1 MLILPGCRN
10 LSKLIVVLALLLGA
24 NAACAQTTT
33 FTYQGRLTD
42 NGTAADG
49 NYDCQFALFDA
60 SGGGAQIGAPLTRT
74 NVVVA
79 NGVFTVQLDFGAGA
93 FPGANRFLEIGV
105 RITGGGSFT
114 TLSPRQQI
122 TAASYGIR
130 TLSAASADT
139 ATNATQL
146 GGVAASQYVLS
157 SDARLSDPRPPTAGS
172 SNYVQNTASQQ
183 ASSNFN
189 ISGNGTAAGTLT
201 GNIVNATTQYNI
213 GGERMFSAPGAQNL
227 FAGYGAGPL
236 NTGSNNAFFGHA
248 AGDFN
253 GSGSNNSYFGASAG
267 FTNTS
272 GFNNAFFGHTA
283 GFVSTASY
291 NSFFGYAAGQAN
303 TAGGDNTFFGA
314 LAGIANTSG
323 SRNTV
328 IGRNANV
335 ASGALT
341 NATAIGAFARVD
353 QNDSLVLGS
362 VNGVN
367 GATADTKVGI
377 GTTAPAA
384 KLDIKG
390 SSATDVALQI
400 SNGAI
405 KVAGAG
411 LGTSTPVFIHRATAG
426 NIACA
431 TPASSCT
438 TIDHPLT
445 NGDPNAILIVTP
457 NWNPGGLGGT
467 YNNHPIGVYYEDF
480 AAVKKWRIFNQDL
493 VAMPV
498 NAAFNV
504 LVVKP

>member
-1 MLILPGCRN
+1 M
-10 LSKLIVVLALLLGA
+10 
-24 NAACAQTTT
+24 
-33 FTYQGRLTD
+33 TD
-42 NGTAADG
+42 NAIAANG
-49 NYDCQFALFDA
+49 NYDFQFALFDA
-60 SGGGAQIGAPLTRT
+60 SGGGAQIGLPLTRT
-74 NVVVA
+74 SVAVA

-105 RITGGGSFT
+105 RTAGGGSFT

-157 SDARLSDPRPPTAGS
+157 SDSRLSNPRAPTAGS

-183 ASSNFN
+183 AGSNFN
-189 ISGNGTAAGTLT
+189 ISGNGTAAGMLT

-213 GGERMFSAPGAQNL
+213 GGERMSSATGAQNL
-227 FAGYGAGPL
+227 FAGYGAG
-236 NTGSNNAFFGHA
+236 NTGSNNAFFGHS
-248 AGDFN
+248 AGSFN
-253 GSGSNNSYFGASAG
+253 ASGGSGNSYFGTSAG

-272 GFNNAFFGHTA
+272 GFNNSLFGHGA
-283 GFVSTASY
+283 GFVNTASY

-303 TAGGDNTFFGA
+303 TMGGDNTFFGA
-314 LAGIANTSG
+314 LAGTANTTGSG
-323 SRNTV
+323 NTV

-335 ASGALT
+335 LSGALT

-362 VNGVN
+362 VAGTN
-367 GATADTKVGI
+367 GATANTKVGI
-377 GTTAPAA
+377 GTTSPAA

-390 SSATDVALQI
+390 SSATDIALQI
-400 SNGAI
+400 STGGI

-426 NIACA
+426 NI
-431 TPASSCT
+431 SC
-438 TIDHPLT
+438 LT
-445 NGDPNAILIVTP
+445 NQVHYHRSPADQCGSQCHLDRYAEFQPRRS
-457 NWNPGGLGGT
+457 
-467 YNNHPIGVYYEDF
+467 NN
-480 AAVKKWRIFNQDL
+480 RNLQ
-493 VAMPV
+493 
-498 NAAFNV
+498 
-504 LVVKP
+504 